1 MKQEII
7 SYLHGHYDELFE
19 LNKYLYTNPEPSYK
33 EFKCYDYIT
42 NFLSNHNF
50 NIQKKFLDLETS
62 FYASKGN
69 GYPKICFLCEYDAV
83 PEDGHITGHNLVATT
98 SIAASLALGSCNR
111 GSYYRT

>member
-42 NFLSNHNF
+42 NFLICIVNSKKNHLINF
-50 NIQKKFLDLETS
+50 IK
-62 FYASKGN
+62 
-69 GYPKICFLCEYDAV
+69 
-83 PEDGHITGHNLVATT
+83 
-98 SIAASLALGSCNR
+98 
-111 GSYYRT
+111 